1 MTPTLS
7 SLQETVLTTVQGSA
21 PLEFN
26 GSKMDG
32 RPGCTA
38 IGACIQM
45 GHSGSVPAIY
55 NALDELVQMGL
66 VKKGCSYT
74 DSIYYV

>member
-1 MTPTLS
+1 MTLTE
-7 SLQETVLTTVQGSA
+7 LQDLTLTTVRNSA

-26 GSKMDG
+26 GSEMNG

-38 IGACIQM
+38 IGACIRM

-55 NALDELVQMGL
+55 TALDELVRMGL
-66 VKKGCSYT
+66 LKKGCSYT